1 MVLAVL
7 FLIFHIPSP
16 FNLSFLSTI
25 QTQFVYNLIE
35 KILHFF
41 SFTFLFENHSIY
53 LPNQFRIDIIDDC
66 NALVP
71 FLFFMAAVVISPLPL
86 LKKIGWIFIGWIFIM
101 VFNILRIISIVLI
114 TDQNKNL
121 FFISHDI
128 STFIIM
134 PLFILT
140 LYWYIT
146 KNIDLI

>member
-1 MVLAVL
+1 LVLAVL
-7 FLIFHIPSP
+7 SLIFYIPSS
-16 FNLSFLSTI
+16 FNLSFLSPI

-71 FLFFMAAVVISPLPL
+71 FLFFMAAVVILPL
-86 LKKIGWIFIGWIFIM
+86 SLLKRILWIFIGWIFIM
-101 VFNILRIISIVLI
+101 VFNISRIITIVLI

>member
-1 MVLAVL
+1 MAVL
-7 FLIFHIPSP
+7 FLIFYIPSS

-25 QTQFVYNLIE
+25 QTQFIYNLIE

-71 FLFFMAAVVISPLPL
+71 FLFFMAAVVILPL
-86 LKKIGWIFIGWIFIM
+86 SLLKRILWIFIGWIFIM
-101 VFNILRIISIVLI
+101 LFNILRIISIVLI

-128 STFIIM
+128 STFVIM

-140 LYWYIT
+140 LYWYIGR
-146 KNIDLI
+146 KIDFI